1 MTTLSTFN
9 EPLKLHIVSS
19 DVPYP
24 PDYGGMVDVFYK
36 LKTLSEAGVQITL
49 HCFQYGRDEAAA
61 LNQYCAKVF
70 YYPRRTG
77 WKGFSLVLPY
87 MMYSRRD
94 KKLLQNLQS
103 DDAPILFEGV
113 HCTYYLDH
121 PALKNR
127 RKLLRNQNLEQ
138 EYFALLAK
146 RDKGFFKKLYFLTEA
161 RLLRKAEGNLQAA
174 DAFLTVAEH
183 DYSFFKEKYPSKI
196 HEYIPSFQA
205 NNKVNILEGLG
216 DYCLYHGNLGH
227 PENEEAAIFLLEKV
241 FNKISFP
248 AVLAGKKPSGKL
260 LALAGKI
267 PNVRVIADPDM
278 ETMDQLI
285 AEAQIHVLA
294 TFQPTGL
301 KLKLLHALFNGRHVV
316 ANNNM
321 LKGTGLD
328 AVCIPAGTAEDF
340 IFKIETFKEA
350 PFGPENIARRETLLK
365 QRYDNRENAERIIR
379 LLK

>member
-1 MTTLSTFN
+1 MSSLQADKTV
-9 EPLKLHIVSS
+9 KLHVISS

-36 LKTLSEAGVQITL
+36 LKMLAQAGAQITL
-49 HCFQYGRDEAAA
+49 HCFQYGRKEAAE
-61 LNQYCAKVF
+61 LNQYCEKVF
-70 YYPRRTG
+70 YYPRKTG
-77 WKGFSLVLPY
+77 WQGFSLLFPY

-94 KKLLQNLQS
+94 KRLLENLQQ
-103 DDAPILFEGV
+103 DKAPILFEGV
-113 HCTYYLDH
+113 HCTYYLNH
-121 PALKNR
+121 PALKSR

-138 EYFALLAK
+138 EYYALLAK
-146 RDKGFFKKLYFLTEA
+146 RGGGIFKKLYFLTEA

-183 DYSFFKEKYPSKI
+183 DYSFFKEKYPSRI

-205 NNKVNILEGLG
+205 NNKVNIREGLG

-227 PENEEAAIFLLEKV
+227 PENEEAAIFLLENI
-241 FNKISFP
+241 FSKISFP
-248 AVLAGKKPSGKL
+248 AILAGKNPSAGL
-260 LALAGKI
+260 LALAAKN

-278 ETMDQLI
+278 ETMDRLVS
-285 AEAQIHVLA
+285 EAQIHALP

-321 LKGTGLD
+321 LRGTGLD
-328 AVCIPAGTAEDF
+328 AVCIPAETAKDF
-340 IFKIETFKEA
+340 ILKIEAFKGT
-350 PFGPENIARRETLLK
+350 PFGPESIARRKALLE
-365 QRYDNRENAERIIR
+365 QRYDNLKNAERIIR